1 MRRKVNILRHQGTAV
16 QFSRRNLLVCQEP
29 HSAPCSTLHSCP
41 SHRACPRSGGQ
52 AGFPMPLLYTTFPF
66 CSNNA
71 LRCDGKCSALRR
83 PTQHAAMT
91 FAPRCDFFRTSLPD
105 GKESDRIPSTTAF
118 HLTRN
123 RFYRQTRSNFKTEAK
138 PFPEQEQNFSKTE
151 AKPFPNNRD
160 TIPRHAKSPP
170 PDMGE
175 GLLQLNI
182 YIPAAAHELSIC
194 NCMPEIKTGQSSPF
208 APPRQNP
215 EKLQQSPF
223 APSWQKP
230 VPTIPPLAFGQTAA
244 RTAFCLCR
252 PNDALLPVAGQM
264 LSTASTSM
272 SSFLTILSLLMAL
285 ENGTYTTSSFLMPI
299 ITLRC
304 PSRIA

>member
-1 MRRKVNILRHQGTAV
+1 MARKATGYLPQP
-16 QFSRRNLLVCQEP
+16 L
-29 HSAPCSTLHSCP
+29 STL
-41 SHRACPRSGGQ
+41 Q
-52 AGFPMPLLYTTFPF
+52 
-66 CSNNA
+66 
-71 LRCDGKCSALRR
+71 
-83 PTQHAAMT
+83 
-91 FAPRCDFFRTSLPD
+91 
-105 GKESDRIPSTTAF
+105 ETAF
-118 HLTRN
+118 TDKQKATSRQKQSLFQN
-123 RFYRQTRSNFKTEAK
+123 R
-138 PFPEQEQNFSKTE
+138 SKTFQRQ
-151 AKPFPNNRD
+151 KQSLSQIIGTLSQD
-160 TIPRHAKSPP
+160 TQKALP

-182 YIPAAAHELSIC
+182 YIPAVAHELSIC

>member
-1 MRRKVNILRHQGTAV
+1 MA
-16 QFSRRNLLVCQEP
+16 
-29 HSAPCSTLHSCP
+29 SA
-41 SHRACPRSGGQ
+41 A
-52 AGFPMPLLYTTFPF
+52 
-66 CSNNA
+66 
-71 LRCDGKCSALRR
+71 
-83 PTQHAAMT
+83 
-91 FAPRCDFFRTSLPD
+91 RCDFCRTSLPD
-105 GKESDRIPSTTAF
+105 GKESDRTPSTTAF

-138 PFPEQEQNFSKTE
+138 PFPAQKQNFPKQKQSLSQIIGTSSQ
-151 AKPFPNNRD
+151 D
-160 TIPRHAKSPP
+160 TQKALP

-175 GLLQLNI
+175 GLLLPNI

>member
-1 MRRKVNILRHQGTAV
+1 MARKATGYLPQP
-16 QFSRRNLLVCQEP
+16 L
-29 HSAPCSTLHSCP
+29 STL
-41 SHRACPRSGGQ
+41 Q
-52 AGFPMPLLYTTFPF
+52 
-66 CSNNA
+66 
-71 LRCDGKCSALRR
+71 
-83 PTQHAAMT
+83 
-91 FAPRCDFFRTSLPD
+91 
-105 GKESDRIPSTTAF
+105 ETAF
-118 HLTRN
+118 TDK
-123 RFYRQTRSNFKTEAK
+123 QEATSRLK
-138 PFPEQEQNFSKTE
+138 QSLSQIIG
-151 AKPFPNNRD
+151 
-160 TIPRHAKSPP
+160 TIPRHAKSPS